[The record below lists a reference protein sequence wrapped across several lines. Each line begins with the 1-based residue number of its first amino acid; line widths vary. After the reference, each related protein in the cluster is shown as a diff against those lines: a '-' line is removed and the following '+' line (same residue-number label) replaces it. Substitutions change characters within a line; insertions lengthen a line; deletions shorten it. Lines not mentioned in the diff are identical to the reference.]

1 MPLFLLNLL
10 PMLKKHWKVSAVVAL
25 VIVVFFAGWK
35 VNGDRWEAKVAK
47 ERADRAEAVAL
58 AVAEREAELHARFKE
73 QQLVTQN
80 IALALQQELDRVNI
94 EFAQTN
100 AALDTARLVKPV
112 ETTCTTVNETGVV
125 THETQP
131 NPFSDDF
138 VNLWNDPGL
147 RDN

>member
-80 IALALQQELDRVNI
+80 IALAVQQEPNI
-94 EFAQTN
+94 PYRQE
-100 AALDTARLVKPV
+100 
-112 ETTCTTVNETGVV
+112 
-125 THETQP
+125 
-131 NPFSDDF
+131 
-138 VNLWNDPGL
+138 
-147 RDN
+147 